1 MPIDLTPER
10 FQALFAERLS
20 PSVQA
25 SFAAFGQTHA
35 LQAPIFLIGLNRSG
49 TSLFTRLLAKTDAI
63 VNWSEAND
71 MWDPIGYPW
80 EADKVPRAFWPFEPQ
95 RYTDQLLEDS
105 GGADGSYYR
114 AIPGICAAYVH
125 MHGGAGVRARFLNK
139 SPMNTLRIDVLQR
152 LFPDACFV
160 SLVRD
165 PRAVVRSWAEKN
177 IPKLSNHPRS
187 SVRTEEGRQVLTVDG
202 QPYERPHFL
211 SRLCESYV
219 YVVNTQLRRMKAVP
233 PERKYEARYEEFV
246 ADIHGTL
253 RRLDE
258 HFGLDSALR
267 RWTDIPRRQEN
278 RNSKFRREFNDG
290 ERRLVSERCGPLLR
304 SLGYLESAADES

>member
-1 MPIDLTPER
+1 MIRQWL
-10 FQALFAERLS
+10 A
-20 PSVQA
+20 
-25 SFAAFGQTHA
+25 A
-35 LQAPIFLIGLNRSG
+35 LQVE
-49 TSLFTRLLAKTDAI
+49 TLFI
-63 VNWSEAND
+63 EPGS
-71 MWDPIGYPW
+71 PW
-80 EADKVPRAFWPFEPQ
+80 ENGYVESFNGKLRDELLDREIFYTLTEAKILIERWRREYNTVRPHSGVGLSAAGSGSHQPSATERTDHEPSSLI
-95 RYTDQLLEDS
+95 RTGSTL
-105 GGADGSYYR
+105 GGRS
-114 AIPGICAAYVH
+114 GICAAYVH
-125 MHGGAGVRARFLNK
+125 VHGGAGVRARFLNK

-267 RWTDIPRRQEN
+267 RWTDIPRRQ
-278 RNSKFRREFNDG
+278 RTATANSG
-290 ERRLVSERCGPLLR
+290 VSLMMWT
-304 SLGYLESAADES
+304 